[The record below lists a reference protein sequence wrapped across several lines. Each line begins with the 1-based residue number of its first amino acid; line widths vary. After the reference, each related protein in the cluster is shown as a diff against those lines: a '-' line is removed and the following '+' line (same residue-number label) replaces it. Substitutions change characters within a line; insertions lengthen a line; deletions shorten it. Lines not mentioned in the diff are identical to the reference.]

1 MRTTQP
7 IPIRNPL
14 LNNALWFFASL
25 GLAFFIWVSSS
36 AQSDPIIERR
46 YTQVPILV
54 ELDEDMLLIEQATR
68 NAQVTVR
75 SSESIINILSR
86 EDIIVRADLRG
97 LAPGTHTIELKTDVS
112 RRAIADTQPRQI
124 TVIIEAMQS
133 QSVPVVGYISDINE
147 PPTNFTR
154 TEPQFNRQS
163 VTISGA
169 SSRVQQVVA
178 ARAVLDLR
186 TQRETYMGDIRL
198 VPVDADGRTVN
209 DVTLDPQ
216 TVQVVVEIRR
226 RDDLRELAIA
236 PNLDT
241 STLTQGYVI
250 TSVSYTPQ
258 TVFVIGS
265 PFDLSNLPDTLRTD
279 LINLSGQ
286 IADFEVQVPLVLPE
300 GVALSILGNPLVRVF
315 VNIDAQT
322 TTRQFDDVQVDV
334 IGVGD
339 GLSFRLIPDR
349 VTALVTGAQT
359 VLDTM
364 TAADIRIIVDMNGRG
379 VGTYDVTPQIASGR
393 SDILAQDIAILPA
406 NMTVI
411 LTSDAETTPAPSA
424 EVTAPPI
431 VEVTPDSEPTIAP
444 ETTPEITPAP

>member
-198 VPVDADGRTVN
+198 VPVDV
-209 DVTLDPQ
+209 
-216 TVQVVVEIRR
+216 
-226 RDDLRELAIA
+226 
-236 PNLDT
+236 
-241 STLTQGYVI
+241 
-250 TSVSYTPQ
+250 
-258 TVFVIGS
+258 
-265 PFDLSNLPDTLRTD
+265 LS
-279 LINLSGQ
+279 
-286 IADFEVQVPLVLPE
+286 
-300 GVALSILGNPLVRVF
+300 
-315 VNIDAQT
+315 
-322 TTRQFDDVQVDV
+322 
-334 IGVGD
+334 
-339 GLSFRLIPDR
+339 
-349 VTALVTGAQT
+349 
-359 VLDTM
+359 M
-364 TAADIRIIVDMNGRG
+364 M
-379 VGTYDVTPQIASGR
+379 
-393 SDILAQDIAILPA
+393 
-406 NMTVI
+406 
-411 LTSDAETTPAPSA
+411 
-424 EVTAPPI
+424 
-431 VEVTPDSEPTIAP
+431 
-444 ETTPEITPAP
+444 